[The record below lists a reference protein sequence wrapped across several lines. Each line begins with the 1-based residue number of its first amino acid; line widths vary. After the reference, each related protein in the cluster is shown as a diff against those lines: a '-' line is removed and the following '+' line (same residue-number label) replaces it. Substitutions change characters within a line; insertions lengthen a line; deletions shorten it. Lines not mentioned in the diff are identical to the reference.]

1 MLAMDTMDMA
11 DGTRVGGEGESP
23 AAAARGLPRAEGSMP
38 SSGFEAAVAQEAG
51 SLAVLFLKAVDVLIC
66 PQSSNFR

>member
-23 AAAARGLPRAEGSMP
+23 AAAARGLPRADGSMP
-38 SSGFEAAVAQEAG
+38 SSGFEAAVAQAG
-51 SLAVLFLKAVDVLIC
+51 SLAVLFFDL
-66 PQSSNFR
+66 

>member
-38 SSGFEAAVAQEAG
+38 SSGFEAAVA
-51 SLAVLFLKAVDVLIC
+51 
-66 PQSSNFR
+66 

>member
-23 AAAARGLPRAEGSMP
+23 AAAARGLPRADGSMP
-38 SSGFEAAVAQEAG
+38 SSGFEAAVAQVAG
-51 SLAVLFLKAVDVLIC
+51 SLAVLFFDLLKLLM
-66 PQSSNFR
+66 S

>member
-38 SSGFEAAVAQEAG
+38 SSGFEAAVAQAW
-51 SLAVLFLKAVDVLIC
+51 SLAALYFDL
-66 PQSSNFR
+66 